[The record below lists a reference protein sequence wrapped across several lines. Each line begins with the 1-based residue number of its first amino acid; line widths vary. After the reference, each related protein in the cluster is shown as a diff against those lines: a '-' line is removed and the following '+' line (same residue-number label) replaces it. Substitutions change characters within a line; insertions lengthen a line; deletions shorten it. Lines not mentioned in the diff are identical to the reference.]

1 MPATI
6 IAIVLLGLSVGGE
19 YDAIIYLSTRYF
31 GLQNFGAL
39 FGYIAS
45 ALLAGVG
52 LGPLLGGYLY
62 DIAGS
67 YDMFLMFVI
76 PTGLIAA
83 LLVGTLGDR
92 KSTRLNSSH

>member
-76 PTGLIAA
+76 PTGIIAA
-83 LLVGTLGDR
+83 LLVGTLGR
-92 KSTRLNSSH
+92 YPAHQAA